1 MRKRDQWVIHN
12 ISTGESK
19 SFDIKTP
26 KRSPRF
32 YIEHIKRSYKR
43 PGFYFLFFRTLKKFK
58 IFFAFR
64 KNTLKKSQW
73 FSTVRTK
80 RTHVEIPQLRWL
92 FSNTIKGGLSVLIS
106 VLVIYGVV
114 HAGTITPPSGTPA
127 AQFYSLSEIYNFITA
142 NTTATEGSPALD
154 WSATLEGTG
163 RTLTEIYDALASLIS
178 ADKVKSGTTYLN
190 VAGTLVPSG
199 GTATTSNVLS
209 GKTYLGDSQTDWT
222 LQTGIMA
229 NNGAF
234 ALTASSSDQSVTA
247 GYYSGG
253 TLAGDV
259 DLSAAKIANGIDIFS
274 VIGTLLGDTDASKVL
289 TTATYAGTYN
299 AANLFASTTKSG
311 ISFGV
316 GLTGNYP
323 SATYPLPDDT
333 AAGDAAAGN
342 ILSGLEAWTKAGS
355 LLTGAMANNGAFAL
369 TASSSDQSVT
379 AGYYSGGTLA
389 GDADLVAG
397 NISNGVNIFGVI
409 GNLIAGYLYGD
420 SDASK
425 VLTSATGNDG
435 ANSYLATNLNN
446 NTVKKGISY
455 GVGPTTGAYSGYPG
469 TGWSGTAITQA
480 ACDAQNPTWYW
491 FEDGNGDGDTTD
503 PEDGVCVRAT
513 TVTSLSWNGSEQMAA
528 TAITAQAA
536 TAGTANSITK
546 DSAGWTA
553 NAYSDMVV
561 DITSG
566 TASGCWGIA
575 KSNTTD
581 TITVYGSWLSSA
593 YASSCGTP
601 DATSVFSVE
610 DDGFALYDNS
620 WIGDWTC
627 TGSFPSGA
635 PSWGSYPTSA
645 KAGSG
650 NIALAIAD
658 CYDGTRDLLPTEA
671 SRAVKTGT
679 ATAADATTITDT
691 AQSLNTNAWVG
702 QKVLITGG
710 TGSGGYGRIESNTGT
725 VITVD
730 SWTGGTPGVG
740 STFAIVYLIPHAS
753 YNPTT
758 DVDGDDDTQLNG
770 NNGPL
775 TQEVLNNWKGTRLP
789 TASDFF
795 GFCGYNSTDGS
806 GDGSYEN
813 TTGTYTADKTFGN
826 YGGQVGRTDE
836 FLDLGNSGS
845 WEWLSEQHINHSAR
859 LAGTNACSYFYY
871 TVVYVGYRFRAV
883 FRP

>member
-1 MRKRDQWVIHN
+1 MRKKDQWVIHN

-32 YIEHIKRSYKR
+32 YMGHIKRSYKR
-43 PGFYFLFFRTLKKFK
+43 PRFYFLLFRTLKRFK
-58 IFFAFR
+58 NFFAFR
-64 KNTLKKSQW
+64 KNTLKKNLW
-73 FSTVRTK
+73 LSTMRT
-80 RTHVEIPQLRWL
+80 RHTHVEIPQLRWL
-92 FSNTIKGGLSVLIS
+92 FSNTVKGGLSILIS
-106 VLVIYGVV
+106 VLVIYGVA

-154 WSATLEGTG
+154 WSAALEGTG

-199 GTATTSNVLS
+199 GTATASDVLS
-209 GKTYLGDSQTDWT
+209 GKTYFGDSQTDWN
-222 LQTGIMA
+222 LQTGVMA
-229 NNGAF
+229 NNDAF
-234 ALTASSSDQSVTA
+234 GLTASSTDQEVA
-247 GYYSGG
+247 
-253 TLAGDV
+253 
-259 DLSAAKIANGIDIFS
+259 
-274 VIGTLLGDTDASKVL
+274 
-289 TTATYAGTYN
+289 
-299 AANLFASTTKSG
+299 
-311 ISFGV
+311 
-316 GLTGNYP
+316 
-323 SATYPLPDDT
+323 
-333 AAGDAAAGN
+333 
-342 ILSGLEAWTKAGS
+342 
-355 LLTGAMANNGAFAL
+355 
-369 TASSSDQSVT
+369 

-435 ANSYLATNLNN
+435 NNSYLATNLSS
-446 NTVKKGISY
+446 NTVKKGVSY

-480 ACDAQNPTWYW
+480 ACDDQNPTWYW

-528 TAITAQAA
+528 TAITSQAA

-546 DSAGWTA
+546 ASAGWTA
-553 NAYSDMVV
+553 NAYVDMVV

-593 YASSCGTP
+593 YASNCGTP

-645 KAGSG
+645 KVGAGF
-650 NIALAIAD
+650 IALATTD

-710 TGSGGYGRIESNTGT
+710 TGSGGYGRIEGNTGT

-740 STFAIVYLIPHAS
+740 STFVIVYLIPHAS

-758 DVDGDDDTQLNG
+758 KVDGDNNDQLNG

-775 TQEVLNNWKGTRLP
+775 TQEVLNNWKGARLP

-795 GFCGYNSTDGS
+795 GFCGYKDG
-806 GDGSYEN
+806 GSNYES
-813 TTGTYTADKTFGN
+813 TTGTYTADKTYGN

-836 FLDLGNSGS
+836 FLDLGNSGR
-845 WEWLSEQHINHSAR
+845 WEWLSEQHINSGVR
-859 LAGTNACSYFYY
+859 LAGAYACSYFGGNG
-871 TVVYVGYRFRAV
+871 VNGGYRFRAI

>member
-1 MRKRDQWVIHN
+1 MDRIMRK
-12 ISTGESK
+12 K
-19 SFDIKTP
+19 IK
-26 KRSPRF
+26 F
-32 YIEHIKRSYKR
+32 H
-43 PGFYFLFFRTLKKFK
+43 FLKK
-58 IFFAFR
+58 AMSALFR
-64 KNTLKKSQW
+64 KPRRGGYKNT
-73 FSTVRTK
+73 
-80 RTHVEIPQLRWL
+80 VEIPQLRWL
-92 FSNTIKGGLSVLIS
+92 FSNVVKGGLTVSIS
-106 VLVIYGVV
+106 VLMIYGVV
-114 HAGTITPPSGTPA
+114 HAGTITPPGGSPSAT
-127 AQFYSLSEIYNFITA
+127 FYTLSEIYNFITD
-142 NTTATEGSPALD
+142 NTTATEGGHDFTFADGL
-154 WSATLEGTG
+154 AGTG

-178 ADKVKSGTTYLN
+178 ADKVKLGTTYLN

-209 GKTYLGDSQTDWT
+209 GKTYFGDSQTDWI
-222 LQTGIMA
+222 LQTGAMA
-229 NNGAF
+229 DNGTF

-253 TLAGDV
+253 TLD
-259 DLSAAKIANGIDIFS
+259 
-274 VIGTLLGDTDASKVL
+274 
-289 TTATYAGTYN
+289 
-299 AANLFASTTKSG
+299 
-311 ISFGV
+311 
-316 GLTGNYP
+316 
-323 SATYPLPDDT
+323 
-333 AAGDAAAGN
+333 
-342 ILSGLEAWTKAGS
+342 
-355 LLTGAMANNGAFAL
+355 
-369 TASSSDQSVT
+369 
-379 AGYYSGGTLA
+379 

-469 TGWSGTAITQA
+469 TAWSGIAITQA

-491 FEDGNGDGDTTD
+491 FADGNGDGDTTD

-513 TVTSLSWNGSEQMAA
+513 AVISLSWNGSEQMAA

-546 DSAGWTA
+546 DIAGWTA
-553 NAYSDMVV
+553 NAYTDMVV

-679 ATAADATTITDT
+679 ATATSTTSITDS
-691 AQSLNTNAWVG
+691 SLSLDTNAWVG

-710 TGSGGYGRIESNTGT
+710 TGSGGYGRIESNTNTGI
-725 VITVD
+725 ITVD
-730 SWTGGTPGVG
+730 GWTGGDPDTG
-740 STFAIVYLIPHAS
+740 STFAIVYLIPHAT
-753 YNPTT
+753 YNPNT
-758 DVDGDDDTQLNG
+758 DVDGDDNDQLNG

-775 TQEVLNNWKGTRLP
+775 TPEVLNNWKGTRLP

-813 TTGTYTADKTFGN
+813 TTGTYTADKTYGN
-826 YGGQVGRTDE
+826 FGGQVGRTDE
-836 FLDLGNSGS
+836 FLDLGNSGN
-845 WEWLSEQHINHSAR
+845 WEWLSEPYYSLYAR
-859 LAGTNACSYFYY
+859 VAGSYACSLV
-871 TVVYVGYRFRAV
+871 TSDSVVSGYRFRAV